1 MNAFKRIC
9 TCRKSCN
16 RIIVSEKE
24 IVGIILKD
32 QLFKSNY
39 QTCYCVQIFIHCKG
53 QQEFVP
59 LCPNGLGH
67 KFIPITIYTARHR
80 EKLT

>member
-1 MNAFKRIC
+1 MNVFKRIC

-39 QTCYCVQIFIHCKG
+39 QTCCHCKG

-67 KFIPITIYTARHR
+67 KFIPITIYAARHR

>member
-39 QTCYCVQIFIHCKG
+39 QTW
-53 QQEFVP
+53 
-59 LCPNGLGH
+59 
-67 KFIPITIYTARHR
+67 PIVCNFLFTARDNKNLFHFVLMVWDTNLYQLQFMQPDTG
-80 EKLT
+80 KN